1 MTENTFDETPYA
13 ELRRELTELKRE
25 VERLKPRTSP
35 YIPANTAASETARI
49 HPSVKFM
56 SSPDGQISVG
66 DRTVIARE
74 TEIIGPAV
82 IGSDCRIGLRNSFW
96 SKVIIGNSVLIGPY
110 VRLVSDT
117 HEIGGPKK
125 RAAKNM
131 WLPIEIGDGTWIGAG
146 ATVLG
151 GVTIGS
157 GCIVAAGAVVV
168 KDVPPNSLVGGV
180 PARVIRTLE

>member
-1 MTENTFDETPYA
+1 M
-13 ELRRELTELKRE
+13 
-25 VERLKPRTSP
+25 
-35 YIPANTAASETARI
+35 
-49 HPSVKFM
+49 
-56 SSPDGQISVG
+56 
-66 DRTVIARE
+66 
-74 TEIIGPAV
+74 
-82 IGSDCRIGLRNSFW
+82 RNSFW

-117 HEIGGPKK
+117 HEIGDAKK

-168 KDVPPNSLVGGV
+168 KDVPPNTVVGGV
-180 PARVIRTLE
+180 PARIIRTLD